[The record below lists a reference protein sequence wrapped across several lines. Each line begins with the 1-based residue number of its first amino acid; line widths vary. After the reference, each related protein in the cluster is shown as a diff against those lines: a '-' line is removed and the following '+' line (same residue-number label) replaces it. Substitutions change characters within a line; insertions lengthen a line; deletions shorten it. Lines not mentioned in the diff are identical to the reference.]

1 MLPRLL
7 AGGRCTDRVS
17 ALQMFVKAL
26 QDILEQREIPLNVS
40 QINDYIRRA
49 TPTFH
54 IKMTSFTTFANLCR
68 AMVDDGVIKLDSK
81 GDTVLISWTKFG
93 TGTPRAPKP
102 KRAKK
107 TADGGDDKADGGD
120 DKADGGDDKADENR
134 AVTPESGAEN
144 GGSSVRGRGR
154 SRSRSRSRSP
164 SPE

>member
-120 DKADGGDDKADENR
+120 DKADENR

-144 GGSSVRGRGR
+144 GGSSVRGR

>member
-107 TADGGDDKADGGD
+107 TADGGDDKAD
-120 DKADGGDDKADENR
+120 ENR